1 MTALYLGAGFVLA
14 ILCAY
19 ASLATG
25 RGALGGAFTLAA
37 GALFMASAAL
47 LVLA

>member
-1 MTALYLGAGFVLA
+1 MNALYLGAGFVLA

-25 RGALGGAFTLAA
+25 RGALGGAFTVVAS
-37 GALFMASAAL
+37 GLFMASAAL